1 MSQLKIDLTTG
12 RLAVEDGGF
21 VDVDGLEEIR
31 QQVWLELQIFLG
43 ECKYDVEAGVP
54 WIQEVAA
61 VGTPPERLAAIF
73 RKPIL
78 RATGVTKIT
87 KGPTLTVGADRSLSI
102 AFEAETDEGLLKFT
116 GPISTKP
123 VQEVE

>member
-1 MSQLKIDLTTG
+1 MAQLKLDLTTG

-21 VDVDGLEEIR
+21 ADVDGLEEIR

-43 ECKYDVEAGVP
+43 ECKYDVEIGVP

-78 RATGVTKIT
+78 GTTGVTKIT
-87 KGPTLTVGADRSLSI
+87 KGPTLTVGDDRSLSL
-102 AFEAETDEGLLKFT
+102 AFEALTDAGLLKFT
-116 GPISTKP
+116 GPISTRP